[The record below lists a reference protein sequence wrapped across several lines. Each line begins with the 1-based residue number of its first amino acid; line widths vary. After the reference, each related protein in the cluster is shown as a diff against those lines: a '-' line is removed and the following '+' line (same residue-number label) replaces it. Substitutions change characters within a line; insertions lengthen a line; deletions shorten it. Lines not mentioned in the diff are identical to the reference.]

1 MITMVNTFP
10 GFDVIEVNEPANYLL
25 DELYNDKN
33 KRQLAKTFNA
43 VRKYLNEEK
52 IQEAMSLYV
61 SAANDVVKAKHLDC
75 VDITKMFLVMMIM
88 LNGHMIMRN
97 SMLKQVFLS
106 WMR

>member
-1 MITMVNTFP
+1 MIQLQALNHILQHNDPTFITFNNLDETYFSDYVQEFQFIKSHLDTYGKLPDMITMVNNFP

-52 IQEAMSLYV
+52 I
-61 SAANDVVKAKHLDC
+61 
-75 VDITKMFLVMMIM
+75 
-88 LNGHMIMRN
+88 
-97 SMLKQVFLS
+97 
-106 WMR
+106 

>member
-52 IQEAMSLYV
+52 I
-61 SAANDVVKAKHLDC
+61 
-75 VDITKMFLVMMIM
+75 
-88 LNGHMIMRN
+88 
-97 SMLKQVFLS
+97 
-106 WMR
+106 